1 MNEES
6 KMQKIKEWIETCP
19 FLNNGKINVDYL
31 EDDIDSYSIDRTP
44 STPVIEVDILGG
56 KIKQITFDFT
66 VQAPFSSQIIV
77 NLANSKFCEDFM
89 DWIEGQ
95 NKNKKFPDIPGMQEI
110 VCTSPGYVLQKTE
123 TTAIYIIQMSCKYYE
138 FA

>member
-110 VCTSPGYVLQKTE
+110 VCTSPGYDIQKTE